1 MRVAILVAA
10 LALAGG
16 SVARAA
22 GPADV
27 TLQCTELVKGG
38 LPLFT
43 VYAAPGGNPP
53 AGDDN
58 AQPPPGFRPVDN
70 GLTVETGD
78 AAYILRLTPLATG
91 YEVDHRLCKPTKT
104 KPPLGPRGLPKVTTL
119 TTSDQGEF
127 SRRCIDVARITMR
140 LRVVN
145 DGDGKPLRA
154 QLAIVRAKTRK
165 PLVYVDWARDKVTA
179 WTSPVCD

>member
-1 MRVAILVAA
+1 MRMAILVAV

-16 SVARAA
+16 SSVALAA

-27 TLQCTELVKGG
+27 TLQCADLVKGG

-53 AGDDN
+53 AGDN

-70 GLTVETGD
+70 GLSIETGD
-78 AAYILRLTPLATG
+78 AAYLLRLTPFATG
-91 YEVDHRLCKPTKT
+91 YELDRRLCKPTKT
-104 KPPLGPRGLPKVTTL
+104 KPPLAPRGLPKDTTL

-140 LRVVN
+140 LRLVN
-145 DGDGKPLRA
+145 DGDGRPLRA
-154 QLAIVRAKTRK
+154 QLAIV
-165 PLVYVDWARDKVTA
+165 
-179 WTSPVCD
+179 